1 MSLEEVRNEERLNSD
16 TLEDVVYQMLEY
28 IKSDDARQL
37 KRADKKIYVST
48 LERKFSDFQDR
59 YPKLFQM
66 VMIEEEN
73 FDLQKFTW
81 MLNLLD
87 QRNEG
92 RIAPDVSDKKMV
104 FREFNEHV
112 KDKIDWEKE
121 KANFAQH
128 QQYIDQDL
136 DEVTGRHKVRE

>member
-1 MSLEEVRNEERLNSD
+1 MSLEEVKNEERMNTD
-16 TLEDVVYQMLEY
+16 KLEDVVYQMLEY
-28 IKSDDARQL
+28 IKSDDAKQL
-37 KRADKKIYVST
+37 KRADKEIYVST
-48 LERKFSDFQDR
+48 LETKFSDFQDR

-66 VMIEEEN
+66 VMIDEEN

-92 RIAPDVSDKKMV
+92 KITADVSDKKMV
-104 FREFNEHV
+104 FRSFNEHV

-128 QQYIDQDL
+128 QSYIDQDL
-136 DEVTGRHKVRE
+136 NEVTGRHKVRE